1 MAQRQA
7 WSSGAEALGG
17 GELRQPLSPNRLG
30 KAGRPESLP
39 QGEDPKK
46 SLGSGSVGWV
56 KKEQPFTQVTLP
68 WWEIGQQS
76 LEPSAQIELA
86 LSRI

>member
-7 WSSGAEALGG
+7 WNSGAEALGG

-30 KAGRPESLP
+30 KAGCPESLP

-46 SLGSGSVGWV
+46 SFRPWISQVGQERAAIHSSDTTMVGDRAAELG
-56 KKEQPFTQVTLP
+56 
-68 WWEIGQQS
+68 
-76 LEPSAQIELA
+76 AQ
-86 LSRI
+86 RPD